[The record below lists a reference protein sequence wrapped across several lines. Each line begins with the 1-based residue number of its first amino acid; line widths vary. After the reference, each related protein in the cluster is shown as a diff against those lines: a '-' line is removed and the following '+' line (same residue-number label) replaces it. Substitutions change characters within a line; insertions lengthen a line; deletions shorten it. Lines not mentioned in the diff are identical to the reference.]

1 MAALGGC
8 FWISGYTLSAMS
20 KILVS
25 VDDKLLA
32 RIDRAASSAGLS
44 RSAYLARLAARDL
57 GEERGP
63 EPADRP
69 NVHSPG
75 FKNCSTPSLLLR
87 RQRWPY
93 EPAGMLVE
101 RSRP

>member
-1 MAALGGC
+1 
-8 FWISGYTLSAMS
+8 MS

-32 RIDRAASSAGLS
+32 RIDRAAKSAGLS

-57 GEERGP
+57 GEDRVP

-69 NVHSPG
+69 DAQSLG
-75 FKNCSTPSLLLR
+75 FKNCSTPSLLAR
-87 RQRWPY
+87 MQRWQC
-93 EPAGMLVE
+93 EPTEMLVE
-101 RSRP
+101 RSCP